1 MGNNRLQQAQD
12 DPRIYLK
19 SCLWKT
25 DACEFSRCF
34 SAPSVFVYNVAC
46 LRYSGPGLK
55 IRINEGGLDSKTPQ
69 FKNANKRR

>member
-1 MGNNRLQQAQD
+1 MGNSRQQAQD

-34 SAPSVFVYNVAC
+34 WAPSVFVCNVAC
-46 LRYSGPGLK
+46 LSFLGQGLK
-55 IRINEGGLDSKTPQ
+55 IRVNEGGLDSKTPQ
-69 FKNANKRR
+69 LKNANKRR